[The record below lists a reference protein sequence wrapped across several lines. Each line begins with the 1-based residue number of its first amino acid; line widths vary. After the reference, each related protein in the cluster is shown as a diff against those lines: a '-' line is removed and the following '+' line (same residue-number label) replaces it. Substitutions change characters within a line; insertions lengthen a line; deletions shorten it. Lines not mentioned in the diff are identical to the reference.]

1 MNKIIGT
8 QALYKQTAGCKTPAL
23 ELKTKLLESTTH
35 HPADLLKF
43 FLKKF
48 HNFKNGPINFLT

>member
-23 ELKTKLLESTTH
+23 ELKTKLLESTTY
-35 HPADLLKF
+35 HPGDLLKF
-43 FLKKF
+43 FL
-48 HNFKNGPINFLT
+48 